1 MGGMSEDDR
10 NADNPLARSFPNDL
24 TGYFLISG
32 TDLNDPNFYRTV
44 VLIVEHNSDGA
55 FGLVVNRQSDVRL
68 GSLLGELED
77 SPAHDI
83 LVQIGGP
90 LQQEYLFVLHGELPG
105 YELSEHATYPAKGV
119 VFEPATEPLVQ
130 YLSTAWAALPADQR
144 PPLRVYAGYSG
155 WGPGQLETEL
165 QQDAWFVH
173 PAGAAIVF
181 HPNPDSGWKDA
192 LGEKGAFYRI
202 VADTGYMPSMN

>member
-1 MGGMSEDDR
+1 MSKEDR
-10 NADNPLARSFPNDL
+10 SADNPSGRWFPENLA
-24 TGYFLISG
+24 GYFLISS

-68 GSLLGELED
+68 GTLLNELEN
-77 SPAHDI
+77 SAAQDI

-90 LQQEYLFVLHGELPG
+90 LQQEYLFVLHAELPG
-105 YELSEHATYPAKGV
+105 YLTSEHATRPAEGV
-119 VFEPATEPLVQ
+119 VFEPATEPLVE
-130 YLSTAWAALPADQR
+130 YLGSAWAGLPAVQR
-144 PPLRVYAGYSG
+144 PPLRIYAGYSG

-173 PAGAAIVF
+173 PASAGIVF
-181 HPNPDSGWKDA
+181 HPNPDAGWKDA